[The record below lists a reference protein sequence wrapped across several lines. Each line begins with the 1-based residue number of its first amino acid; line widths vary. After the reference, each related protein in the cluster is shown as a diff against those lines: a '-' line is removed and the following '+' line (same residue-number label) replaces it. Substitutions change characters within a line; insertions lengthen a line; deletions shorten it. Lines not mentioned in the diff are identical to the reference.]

1 MSNNSVLAKWEE
13 MKKIVESLE
22 HDVSKNANGN
32 ASAGVRARK
41 GLRQLAACS
50 KELVKSN
57 GASATFALSA
67 KAWTDICSGKNF
79 SFTLDIFL
87 SKFLNIHNKHLLN
100 KETANYNN
108 YVQNLIDSGK
118 YF

>member
-50 KELVKSN
+50 KELVKLTIEFDK
-57 GASATFALSA
+57 AEKSA
-67 KAWTDICSGKNF
+67 KD
-79 SFTLDIFL
+79 
-87 SKFLNIHNKHLLN
+87 
-100 KETANYNN
+100 
-108 YVQNLIDSGK
+108 
-118 YF
+118 